1 MDTIA
6 QIALLMLLGMAIF
19 HVFLIFG
26 APFGDFL
33 WSNKHKV
40 LPLKL
45 RLVSILYVAIYAF
58 VALFLASKM
67 GMVNSITDPLVVTV
81 GMWIFAGC
89 LAVASAISF
98 ILPNEKRQSVMG
110 PCYFSLAVAFL
121 YIALYAA

>member
-26 APFGDFL
+26 APFGDFI

-45 RLVSILYVAIYAF
+45 RLVSILYVAIYAL

-67 GMVNSITDPLVVTV
+67 GMVNGITDPLAVTV
-81 GMWIFAGC
+81 GMWVFAGC

-110 PCYFSLAVAFL
+110 PGYFSLAVAFL